1 MPIPAASDPEIK
13 ICGAHACSAVA
24 QRRPED
30 VRRVYITEAMMPS
43 FGEFLRWC
51 ASQRL
56 AYHVVDEGE
65 LERITQSVHHGGVAF
80 IVRQP
85 PPPTLGSLLHRLRGE
100 DPSTPRLLIYLDNV
114 QNPHNLGAIVRVA
127 AHFGA
132 DGVLLA
138 GEATTTS
145 TAMTRTAEGGAEFID
160 VVPVALGQRPLL
172 AARSAGFTLVATTS
186 HGRDSLYGDG
196 LPARTVIMLGSE
208 SHGLAPSVFGLAD
221 MTVTIPGSGQV
232 ESLNVACAAAVL
244 LAEHWRAHHTTGV
257 DRQSAGSDRPTSAET
272 ATTSGRGDR
281 AGKGSEA
288 RRDRP
293 AKDGK
298 PRRPKPV
305 RAGPKTGPGQPSSG
319 RESSGKSG
327 KLGSGEPD
335 AGAPSSG
342 KASPGESGKSGKSG
356 SGKPRSDKYRS
367 GKSGSGKSGSG
378 KSGSDKSGSSKS
390 GPGKSGPGKS
400 GSGKRSASSRAGKGA
415 VSGKAPRAGKPRP
428 STGRSK

>member
-1 MPIPAASDPEIK
+1 MPMPAASDPEIK

-56 AYHVVDEGE
+56 AYHVVEENE

-138 GEATTTS
+138 GEATSTS

-196 LPARTVIMLGSE
+196 LPPRTVIMLGSE

-221 MTVTIPGSGQV
+221 MTLTIPGSGQV

-244 LAEHWRAHHTTGV
+244 LAEHWRAHHATPN
-257 DRQSAGSDRPTSAET
+257 REPQPSAPSADPKRPKSAKTSDN
-272 ATTSGRGDR
+272 
-281 AGKGSEA
+281 SEA
-288 RRDRP
+288 RPSPKGTPRSRGKGGKRTPGGHKSSDSTSG
-293 AKDGK
+293 KHGK
-298 PRRPKPV
+298 P
-305 RAGPKTGPGQPSSG
+305 
-319 RESSGKSG
+319 
-327 KLGSGEPD
+327 
-335 AGAPSSG
+335 
-342 KASPGESGKSGKSG
+342 GKSGKSG
-356 SGKPRSDKYRS
+356 KASAGKP
-367 GKSGSGKSGSG
+367 GKASAGK
-378 KSGSDKSGSSKS
+378 
-390 GPGKSGPGKS
+390 PGKASAGKPGK
-400 GSGKRSASSRAGKGA
+400 AS
-415 VSGKAPRAGKPRP
+415 AGKPRKP
-428 STGRSK
+428 SGKASGKHGGPGQTSGQTSSQASRTRSGAAPGGKSSHSRKPRP

>member
-56 AYHVVDEGE
+56 AYHVVDESE

-244 LAEHWRAHHTTGV
+244 LAEHWRAHHAADV
-257 DRQSAGSDRPTSAET
+257 DRQSVDSNRPASAE
-272 ATTSGRGDR
+272 ADTTSERGGE
-281 AGKGSEA
+281 AG
-288 RRDRP
+288 RDRP
-293 AKDGK
+293 AKDGRSRRSSK
-298 PRRPKPV
+298 PARSD
-305 RAGPKTGPGQPSSG
+305 GPKTAPGRSG
-319 RESSGKSG
+319 SGKS
-327 KLGSGEPD
+327 D
-335 AGAPSSG
+335 SG
-342 KASPGESGKSGKSG
+342 KPGSGKSG
-356 SGKPRSDKYRS
+356 SGKPSS

-378 KSGSDKSGSSKS
+378 KPSSRKARSGT
-390 GPGKSGPGKS
+390 S
-400 GSGKRSASSRAGKGA
+400 GSGKHDSGSLDSGNVDSSKADSGKRSTSSRAGKSGAGAQASRKSQPSKPGAGKGA
-415 VSGKAPRAGKPRP
+415 VSGKPRRAGKPRP
-428 STGRSK
+428 NSGRSK

>member
-100 DPSTPRLLIYLDNV
+100 DPTTPRLLIYLDNV

-138 GEATTTS
+138 GEATSTS

-172 AARSAGFTLVATTS
+172 AARSAGFSLVATTS

-196 LPARTVIMLGSE
+196 LPPRTVIMLGSE

-244 LAEHWRAHHTTGV
+244 LAEHWRAHHAMG
-257 DRQSAGSDRPTSAET
+257 DGQPAQRSGSARPRSAE
-272 ATTSGRGDR
+272 
-281 AGKGSEA
+281 
-288 RRDRP
+288 
-293 AKDGK
+293 
-298 PRRPKPV
+298 
-305 RAGPKTGPGQPSSG
+305 
-319 RESSGKSG
+319 
-327 KLGSGEPD
+327 
-335 AGAPSSG
+335 
-342 KASPGESGKSGKSG
+342 ESGKPERGNRPEKSSRDKRRPATPKDG
-356 SGKPRSDKYRS
+356 RTRRSSKAPTTADRTPGDYAEAKPGKPGKPRS
-367 GKSGSGKSGSG
+367 GKSGSGKSGPSKPGPSKPKARARSG
-378 KSGSDKSGSSKS
+378 KTETSPQGGRRAQAER
-390 GPGKSGPGKS
+390 PG
-400 GSGKRSASSRAGKGA
+400 AGKGA
-415 VSGKAPRAGKPRP
+415 VSGKPRRAGKPRP
-428 STGRSK
+428 SSGTGRSK